1 MLIKWW
7 DIPLWRMLDDLR
19 NAIGANDGIID
30 YLRAPSVAVL
40 YTVTKDG
47 ITCHILT
54 HEDTIM
60 DKERV
65 MGVGDS

>member
-1 MLIKWW
+1 MLVKWW
-7 DIPLWRMLDDLR
+7 DISLWRMLDDLR
-19 NAIGANDGIID
+19 NAIGANDGIVD
-30 YLRAPSVAVL
+30 DLRAPSVAVL

-47 ITCHILT
+47 ITCHILA